1 MKPSNKNGF
10 TLIELLIVVA
20 IIGVLGAVGTPVYQ
34 GYLTSTKENTAKDNL
49 TTIAF
54 MQSELYRD
62 LGQYFPCPRGKTST
76 AQIDKEFFG
85 GGGLISRDYE
95 YELRGG
101 CTNFMAYAFR
111 TTSVPDAKCFSI
123 DPSKQLAII
132 SCPISTNNNSE
143 PKIPSSAK
151 LCPPSGC
158 SGSYSVYS
166 SDPCQNPYQGG
177 HNQAL
182 AGYFMKLRC
191 NAGSK
196 GVACKTPHTSRGSSW
211 IGKTVKPGDNT
222 MSCN

>member
-54 MQSELYRD
+54 MQSDHNREF
-62 LGQYFPCPRGKTST
+62 GQYLPCPKKTLNT
-76 AQIDKEFFG
+76 AQIDSQLLG
-85 GGGLISRDYE
+85 GQGDLSSGDYS
-95 YELRGG
+95 YKMTGG
-101 CTNFMAYAFR
+101 CSDFNALAL
-111 TTSVPDAKCFSI
+111 TSNPKAKCFKVDSNRT
-123 DPSKQLAII
+123 
-132 SCPISTNNNSE
+132 ISTIPCNSE
-143 PKIPSSAK
+143 PKIPPSAK
-151 LCPPSGC
+151 LCAPSGC
-158 SGSYSVYS
+158 TGSYSVYT

-182 AGYFMKLRC
+182 AAHFMKLRC
-191 NAGSK
+191 NAGQK
-196 GVACKTPHTSRGSSW
+196 GVACKKPHASRGPVW
-211 IGKTVKPGDNT
+211 VGKTVKPGDNT